1 MLIAKRSLKYA
12 NLLPRIEFA
21 LLLMREKHERTK
33 TLSHLENPV
42 KNLKSLI
49 YNLYFIC
56 TEFVR
61 GPNIHVCVV
70 YGKPRIFLTPI
81 FQAVTHELKPFECN
95 PHVGDP

>member
-42 KNLKSLI
+42 KNCKSLI
-49 YNLYFIC
+49 YNLYCIC

-61 GPNIHVCVV
+61 GVRSVCCV
-70 YGKPRIFLTPI
+70 R
-81 FQAVTHELKPFECN
+81 
-95 PHVGDP
+95 

>member
-42 KNLKSLI
+42 KNLKISNI
-49 YNLYFIC
+49 QFI
-56 TEFVR
+56 FHMYR
-61 GPNIHVCVV
+61 IRQRSQHPSVCCVW
-70 YGKPRIFLTPI
+70 
-81 FQAVTHELKPFECN
+81 
-95 PHVGDP
+95 